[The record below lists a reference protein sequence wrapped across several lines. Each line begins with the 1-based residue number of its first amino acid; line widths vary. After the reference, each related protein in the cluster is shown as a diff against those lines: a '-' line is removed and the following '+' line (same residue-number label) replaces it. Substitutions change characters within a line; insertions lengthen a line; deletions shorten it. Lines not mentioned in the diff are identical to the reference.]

1 MGLFGDK
8 KAGTP
13 IAEPAGQDQLVQLR
27 HKYDPAIKVAH
38 ELGVQLQNVEM
49 QGGKLLVRG
58 VAPSEQAK
66 NRVWDEIKK
75 IDPSYGDLTADLK
88 VGASSAT
95 AAAGAGQGGPSGAP
109 GAPMQTY
116 TVQSGDTLSKISQH
130 FYGRA
135 SEYKR
140 IFEANR
146 DQLSDPD
153 KIQPGQVL
161 RIPR

>member
-88 VGASSAT
+88 VGAPCAT
-95 AAAGAGQGGPSGAP
+95 EDAGHGQGGPSGAP
-109 GAPMQTY
+109 GAPMQNY
-116 TVQSGDTLSKISQH
+116 
-130 FYGRA
+130 
-135 SEYKR
+135 
-140 IFEANR
+140 
-146 DQLSDPD
+146 
-153 KIQPGQVL
+153 
-161 RIPR
+161 